1 MPTIYLR
8 HPVHGTK
15 VAIAHEEARADMR
28 NGWVEFDPTA
38 RKPEPAPVAEPTEL
52 PAPVE
57 FLAKDVGHIKNAL
70 PARRGRARKSVE
82 PQEE

>member
-38 RKPEPAPVAEPTEL
+38 RKPEPAPVAAPAVEPAVE
-52 PAPVE
+52 PEAPV
-57 FLAKDVGHIKNAL
+57 VNAL
-70 PARRGRARKSVE
+70 PSRRKRLSKAVE
-82 PQEE
+82 PQKE

>member
-28 NGWVEFDPTA
+28 NGWVEFDPLA
-38 RKPEPAPVAEPTEL
+38 RKPEPAPVVAESPSASAAEPE
-52 PAPVE
+52 APV
-57 FLAKDVGHIKNAL
+57 VNAL
-70 PARRGRARKSVE
+70 PTRRGRGRPRVE

>member
-15 VAIAHEEARADMR
+15 VAIAHEEAAYDAS

-38 RKPEPAPVAEPTEL
+38 RAAAPKIEPAPSLEVADEPIL
-52 PAPVE
+52 
-57 FLAKDVGHIKNAL
+57 NAL